1 MRSIKIINS
10 CFSLFNRTSKRKV
23 DFIVAGAQKSGTSAL
38 YIHLNK
44 HPEICMGS
52 RKEIHFFDDEKE
64 FQHGKAN
71 YSKYHSYYKPDK
83 NHKIL
88 GEITSSYMY
97 WHDSIKRIWL
107 YNKKI
112 KLVVI
117 LRNPIER
124 AYSHW
129 NMQHASGHDKLKFF
143 DALKNEDQRGRVALP
158 DQMKRYAYVG
168 RGFYTEQIR
177 RIRHYFPEDQTLII
191 KYDDLKQHPNSVFE
205 RLYEFLGVKLI
216 HDQEIEEINPGV
228 YKSPIQEEE
237 REYLLDIFKYEIK
250 GLEKMLGWDCS
261 SWLT

>member
-23 DFIVAGAQKSGTSAL
+23 YSIVAGAQKSGTSAL

-88 GEITSSYMY
+88 GQITSSYMY

-112 KLVVI
+112 KL
-117 LRNPIER
+117 
-124 AYSHW
+124 
-129 NMQHASGHDKLKFF
+129 
-143 DALKNEDQRGRVALP
+143 RVALP
-158 DQMKRYAYVG
+158 DQMKRYAYIG

-177 RIRHYFPEDQTLII
+177 RVKHYFPEDQTLII

-216 HDQEIEEINPGV
+216 HDQEIEEIDPGV